1 MDAELNEIM
10 ARDDK
15 EYELFQKMDQERYE
29 REGQEERIKHV
40 QKNLNLDRFPSS
52 FNYRLIQDFE
62 VPEWIQQSAKEQVP
76 EELGEFG
83 LGKRKRAEVTYKEEL
98 SEGAWTRMI
107 EAGLDPQQEVEKR
120 KREGLP
126 LDLSDLPKEQQASDR
141 FVSD

>member
-62 VPEWIQQSAKEQVP
+62 VPEWI
-76 EELGEFG
+76 
-83 LGKRKRAEVTYKEEL
+83 
-98 SEGAWTRMI
+98 
-107 EAGLDPQQEVEKR
+107 
-120 KREGLP
+120 
-126 LDLSDLPKEQQASDR
+126 
-141 FVSD
+141 